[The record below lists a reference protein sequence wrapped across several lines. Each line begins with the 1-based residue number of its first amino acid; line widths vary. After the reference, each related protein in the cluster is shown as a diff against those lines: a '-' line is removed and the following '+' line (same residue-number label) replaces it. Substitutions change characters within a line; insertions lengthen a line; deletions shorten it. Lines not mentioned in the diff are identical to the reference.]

1 MMIHLITRSRSSGI
15 VKVQIDL
22 SSCALKT
29 ELKGAIWIDTFK
41 LTSKKNSACLK
52 IKVDNLYVDKPFF
65 YYFFYVVKTFILVTK
80 FNAINTKIP
89 STSELVTECV
99 LVTNPLVLGI
109 LILILIYYNL
119 GKQGLEKK
127 I

>member
-1 MMIHLITRSRSSGI
+1 METNPVFI
-15 VKVQIDL
+15 
-22 SSCALKT
+22 
-29 ELKGAIWIDTFK
+29 
-41 LTSKKNSACLK
+41 
-52 IKVDNLYVDKPFF
+52 
-65 YYFFYVVKTFILVTK
+65 FFYVVKTFILVTK